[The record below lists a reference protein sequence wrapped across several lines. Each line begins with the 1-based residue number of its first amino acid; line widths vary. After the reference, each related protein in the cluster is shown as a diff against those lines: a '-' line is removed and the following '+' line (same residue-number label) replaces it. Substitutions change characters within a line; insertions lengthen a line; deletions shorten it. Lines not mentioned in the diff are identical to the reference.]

1 MKKKFEWNRLLN
13 EWDEDDNGGGL
24 QGANDIW
31 DDSSTYEEDG
41 DGGDDSDYPDDDGD
55 GDGYPQVQDPV
66 VPMSAI
72 REIVQGLQPQVQP
85 QQMTPEMAAA
95 KQKQIDEQLKV
106 FRPDAAFAQKLF
118 GGDASDDQV
127 EALNAFTRGIV
138 EHLTTVMGY
147 ANQLTRQDLEQRYS
161 PALEAVTEQKTQLFT
176 GIMTERFPALKGK
189 ETAIRHVVQQ
199 LNQQGYR
206 PANEQEALQTV
217 ARHVEAIVKMSDPN
231 FTVKRRPQ
239 QQQSQSN
246 HAPQMAGLSGG
257 SGGAAAGA
265 ANKSSGG
272 NKKKPGWLAIWD

>member
-41 DGGDDSDYPDDDGD
+41 DGGDDPDYPDDGD
-55 GDGYPQVQDPV
+55 GDGYPQVQEPT

-72 REIVQGLQPQVQP
+72 REIVQGLQPQVQ
-85 QQMTPEMAAA
+85 QQHVTPEMAAA

-239 QQQSQSN
+239 QQPQSN